1 SSCLLTCTD
10 KLDSRV
16 PGGLALRCVPQ
27 ARLVTLPLAPPS
39 LRPRVLFF
47 PSRPHVWRV
56 RGSGGWSSRN
66 AIKQTAQMWKL
77 AIEDDEG
84 KQTVVPL
91 TRDEYTIGR
100 KDGNTIRLTE
110 RNVSREHARL
120 LKKKSA
126 SESNGNGENGK
137 STVVLED
144 LTSYN
149 GVFVNGLRVTHSQ
162 NLTHGDLVQIGDYR
176 IVL

>member
-1 SSCLLTCTD
+1 
-10 KLDSRV
+10 
-16 PGGLALRCVPQ
+16 
-27 ARLVTLPLAPPS
+27 
-39 LRPRVLFF
+39 
-47 PSRPHVWRV
+47 
-56 RGSGGWSSRN
+56 
-66 AIKQTAQMWKL
+66 MWKL

-120 LKKKSA
+120 YKK
-126 SESNGNGENGK
+126 NGK
-137 STVVLED
+137 GAEGAAAPTTVVLED

-149 GVFVNGLRVTHSQ
+149 GVFVNGLRVTHAQ
-162 NLTHGDLVQIGDYR
+162 NLAHGDLVQIGDYR
-176 IVL
+176 IVLQDEASPEAPGPAATPNDAKQTVPGAPAAHARANALLDRPNRLVMIAGPAPSAEFPLDK

>member
-1 SSCLLTCTD
+1 
-10 KLDSRV
+10 
-16 PGGLALRCVPQ
+16 
-27 ARLVTLPLAPPS
+27 
-39 LRPRVLFF
+39 
-47 PSRPHVWRV
+47 
-56 RGSGGWSSRN
+56 
-66 AIKQTAQMWKL
+66 MWKL

-120 LKKKSA
+120 YKK
-126 SESNGNGENGK
+126 NGK
-137 STVVLED
+137 SADGAPASTTVVLED

-149 GVFVNGLRVTHSQ
+149 GVFVNGLRVTHAQ
-162 NLTHGDLVQIGDYR
+162 NLAHGDLVQIGDYR
-176 IVL
+176 IVLQDEVAPGRPARPPRRTTSSRPRPGPRPRTRARRRCSIGPTAS